1 MTDAEQE
8 TARENAAL
16 MEQLLTE
23 PQSSSLMQWF
33 IMLAVEKYC
42 DTILSTGDGGLKHPL
57 IPERD
62 RKSWALEANEAMNR
76 WQT

>member
-33 IMLAVEKYC
+33 IMLAIEEYC
-42 DTILSTGDGGLKHPL
+42 DTVPSTGDGGLRNSL